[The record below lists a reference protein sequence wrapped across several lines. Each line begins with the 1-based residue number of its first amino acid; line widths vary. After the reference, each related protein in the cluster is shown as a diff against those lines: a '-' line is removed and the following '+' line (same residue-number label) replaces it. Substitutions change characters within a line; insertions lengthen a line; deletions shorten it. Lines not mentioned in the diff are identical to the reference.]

1 MTRSVECLYPNKKT
15 PLLAISL
22 SRRNNYQRKKKA
34 QLFQRKEEKVY
45 TINKIAVELVSES
58 VKDKGS

>member
-1 MTRSVECLYPNKKT
+1 
-15 PLLAISL
+15 LLAISL